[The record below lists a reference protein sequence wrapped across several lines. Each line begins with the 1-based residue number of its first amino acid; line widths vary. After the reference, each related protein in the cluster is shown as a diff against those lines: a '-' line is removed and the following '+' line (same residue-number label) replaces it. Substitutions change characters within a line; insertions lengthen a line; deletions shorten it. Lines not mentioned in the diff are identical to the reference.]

1 MTAGSVRADVA
12 LGAGRPRHYAC
23 ALAAIDVDSH
33 WFPLLIQRWSGKAD
47 ETALDA
53 FCLAVDDAAR
63 RALRENTSYATVVLS
78 ATKADVDGAQRRRLA
93 RWMRS
98 TPLELRERSAGVFI
112 VLASPLQRGTIS
124 ALRWLV
130 PEMKDVFASE
140 DVDAAL
146 NAAIA
151 ALAER
156 GAPLSATQAEIR
168 SYIG

>member
-1 MTAGSVRADVA
+1 
-12 LGAGRPRHYAC
+12 
-23 ALAAIDVDSH
+23 
-33 WFPLLIQRWSGKAD
+33 
-47 ETALDA
+47 
-53 FCLAVDDAAR
+53 
-63 RALRENTSYATVVLS
+63 VVLS